1 MPSLFDYLIIGFVA
15 AAVTFL
21 TTPVVSHIGQRRGW
35 VAQPNDRSVHTT
47 AIPNVGGLGML
58 LGLLIALA
66 FAQSLDRFDALF
78 DGNIEQIG
86 VILAALAITAIGFF
100 DDTRDLAPPA
110 KVTGI
115 VVAQCC

>member
-21 TTPVVSHIGQRRGW
+21 TTPAVSKIAQRRGW

-58 LGLLIALA
+58 LGLVIALVI
-66 FAQSLDRFDALF
+66 AQSLGRFDALIA
-78 DGNIEQIG
+78 GNI
-86 VILAALAITAIGFF
+86 
-100 DDTRDLAPPA
+100 
-110 KVTGI
+110 
-115 VVAQCC
+115 